1 MQQMISIVS
10 IDRSVSQPPRYIHP
24 ASALIDSS
32 LPQSYNPI
40 IVYPFG
46 PTHLDMLT
54 DKYTRP
60 RDLHG
65 FEIAIF
71 CALRLEADAMI
82 ALFDDI
88 WEQEGQYK
96 KGTGD
101 TNTYT
106 FGRIHEHP
114 VVLVHMPRMGKAS
127 ASSVAASLR
136 SSFPYIRVGFLVG
149 ICGGVPFSGCGKQ
162 EIILGD
168 VLISTHIVP
177 FDFGRLY
184 PHTFLH
190 KNSLLDNLGR
200 PSPEI
205 GGFLSKL
212 QGQAAQTGVK
222 DSMRAD
228 LTLSEYPGTGKDKL
242 FEAGYIHKHADTTMR
257 TVCAQCTH
265 SKDDVCA
272 EALNSSCAD
281 LGCDLSRLVPRARI
295 QTMNMKG
302 YSASSYCPAI
312 HFGGLASGDQVIKS
326 AFHRDHIAKQEG
338 VIGFEMEGAGLWDT
352 IPTIVV
358 KGVCDYADSHK
369 GKDWQT
375 YAAAAA
381 AACAKGILNI
391 WRGSARQMED
401 RSDEKQSAPS
411 PTHQIFSGNF
421 TAGRNIYNGGTF
433 TAKSITF

>member
-1 MQQMISIVS
+1 
-10 IDRSVSQPPRYIHP
+10 
-24 ASALIDSS
+24 
-32 LPQSYNPI
+32 
-40 IVYPFG
+40 
-46 PTHLDMLT
+46 MLT

-60 RDLHG
+60 RDLHA

-88 WEQEGQYK
+88 WEQEEKYK
-96 KGTGD
+96 KGPGD
-101 TNTYT
+101 TNSYT
-106 FGRIHEHP
+106 FGRIHQHP

-177 FDFGRLY
+177 SDFGRLY
-184 PHTFLH
+184 PHTFVR

-228 LTLSEYPGTGKDKL
+228 LILSEYPGTSKDKL
-242 FEAGYIHKHADTTMR
+242 FEAGYSHKHAETTTC
-257 TVCAQCTH
+257 TVCAQWTH
-265 SKDDVCA
+265 PEDDVCA
-272 EALNSSCAD
+272 EALNSSCTD
-281 LGCDLSRLVPRARI
+281 LGCDPSRLVPRARI

-326 AFHRDHIAKQEG
+326 ASHRDHIAKQEG

-352 IPTIVV
+352 TPTIVV

-369 GKDWQT
+369 GKDWQP
-375 YAAAAA
+375 YAAATA
-381 AACAKGILNI
+381 AACVKVSRSSHRDICNPTSKLPV
-391 WRGSARQMED
+391 GSWHNSSKKEAARQLF
-401 RSDEKQSAPS
+401 SAPPWYS
-411 PTHQIFSGNF
+411 LIPTGMGF
-421 TAGRNIYNGGTF
+421 
-433 TAKSITF
+433 

>member
-1 MQQMISIVS
+1 
-10 IDRSVSQPPRYIHP
+10 
-24 ASALIDSS
+24 
-32 LPQSYNPI
+32 
-40 IVYPFG
+40 
-46 PTHLDMLT
+46 MLT

-60 RDLHG
+60 RNLHA

-71 CALRLEADAMI
+71 CALGLEADAMI

-88 WEQEGQYK
+88 WDQEEQYK
-96 KGTGD
+96 KGPGD
-101 TNTYT
+101 TNSYT
-106 FGRIHEHP
+106 FGRIHQHP

-127 ASSVAASLR
+127 ASGVAASLR
-136 SSFPYIRVGFLVG
+136 SSFPCIRVGFLVG
-149 ICGGVPFSGCGKQ
+149 ICGGVPSSGCGKQ

-168 VLISTHIVP
+168 VIISTHIVP
-177 FDFGRLY
+177 SDFGRLY
-184 PHTFLH
+184 PHTFVR

-228 LTLSEYPGTGKDKL
+228 LRLSEYPGASKDRL
-242 FEAGYIHKHADTTMR
+242 FEAGYSHKHAVTTTC

-265 SKDDVCA
+265 PQDDVCA
-272 EALNSSCAD
+272 EALNLSCAD
-281 LGCDLSRLVPRARI
+281 LGCDSSKVVPRARI
-295 QTMNMKG
+295 QRMNTEG
-302 YSASSYCPAI
+302 YRASSYCPAI
-312 HFGGLASGDQVIKS
+312 HFGGLASSDQVVKS
-326 AFHRDHIAKQEG
+326 AFHRDQIAKQEG

-369 GKDWQT
+369 GKDWQI
-375 YAAAAA
+375 YASATA
-381 AACAKGILNI
+381 AACAKV
-391 WRGSARQMED
+391 RRMEV
-401 RSDEKQSAPS
+401 RSDEQSAPS

-421 TAGRNIYNGGTF
+421 TAGRNMYNGGTF
-433 TAKSITF
+433 TAESINF

>member
-1 MQQMISIVS
+1 
-10 IDRSVSQPPRYIHP
+10 
-24 ASALIDSS
+24 
-32 LPQSYNPI
+32 
-40 IVYPFG
+40 
-46 PTHLDMLT
+46 MLT

-60 RDLHG
+60 RDLHA

-82 ALFDDI
+82 ALFDGI
-88 WEQEGQYK
+88 WEQEEQYK
-96 KGTGD
+96 KGPGD
-101 TNTYT
+101 INSYT
-106 FGRIHEHP
+106 FGRIHQHP

-177 FDFGRLY
+177 SDFGRLY
-184 PHTFLH
+184 PHTFVR

-222 DSMRAD
+222 DSIRAD
-228 LTLSEYPGTGKDKL
+228 LILSEYPGTSKDKL
-242 FEAGYIHKHADTTMR
+242 FEAGYSHKHAETTTC
-257 TVCAQCTH
+257 TVCAQWTH
-265 SKDDVCA
+265 PEDDVCA
-272 EALNSSCAD
+272 EALNSSCTD
-281 LGCDLSRLVPRARI
+281 LGCDPSRLVPRARI
-295 QTMNMKG
+295 QTMNIKG

-326 AFHRDHIAKQEG
+326 ASHRDHIAKQEG

-369 GKDWQT
+369 GKDWQP
-375 YAAAAA
+375 YAAATA
-381 AACAKGILNI
+381 AACAKGILKI
-391 WRGSARQMED
+391 WRGSVRRTED
-401 RSDEKQSAPS
+401 RSDEEQFAPS

-433 TAKSITF
+433 TAESINF

>member
-1 MQQMISIVS
+1 
-10 IDRSVSQPPRYIHP
+10 
-24 ASALIDSS
+24 
-32 LPQSYNPI
+32 
-40 IVYPFG
+40 
-46 PTHLDMLT
+46 MLN
-54 DKYTRP
+54 TRP
-60 RDLHG
+60 RDIHA

-71 CALRLEADAMI
+71 CALRLEADAMV

-88 WEQEGQYK
+88 WEEKQYK
-96 KGTGD
+96 KDPGD
-101 TNTYT
+101 TNSYT
-106 FGRIHEHP
+106 FGRIHQHP

-149 ICGGVPFSGCGKQ
+149 ICGGVPFSGRGKQ

-168 VLISTHIVP
+168 VIISTHIVQS
-177 FDFGRLY
+177 DFGRLY
-184 PHTFLH
+184 PHTFAR
-190 KNSLLDNLGR
+190 KNSLQDNLGR
-200 PSPEI
+200 PSPEV

-212 QGQAAQTGVK
+212 QGQAAQTGFK

-228 LTLSEYPGTGKDKL
+228 LTPLKYPGTSKDKL
-242 FEAGYIHKHADTTMR
+242 FEASYNHKHAVTTAC
-257 TVCAQCTH
+257 TVCAQCT
-265 SKDDVCA
+265 SPQDDVCA

-281 LGCDLSRLVPRARI
+281 LGCDSSRVVPRVRI
-295 QTMNMKG
+295 QTMNTEG

-369 GKDWQT
+369 GKDWQL
-375 YAAAAA
+375 YAAATA
-381 AACAKGILNI
+381 AACAKGMLKI
-391 WRGSARQMED
+391 WRGSVRRMKD
-401 RSDEKQSAPS
+401 RSNEEQSAPS
-411 PTHQIFSGNF
+411 PTHQIFSGSF

-433 TAKSITF
+433 TAESINF

>member
-1 MQQMISIVS
+1 
-10 IDRSVSQPPRYIHP
+10 
-24 ASALIDSS
+24 
-32 LPQSYNPI
+32 
-40 IVYPFG
+40 
-46 PTHLDMLT
+46 MLT

-184 PHTFLH
+184 PHTFLR

>member
-1 MQQMISIVS
+1 MISIVS

-184 PHTFLH
+184 PHTFLR